1 MPTRLYSSISVETTL
16 ASNINSSVTSMQ
28 VATGTA
34 STLLGGVTI
43 VANSQ
48 FTVAL
53 DPDTINEEIV
63 FITAGPSGDTFT
75 ITRGRAGS
83 SAVAHSTG
91 ATIKHVL
98 TSDDLTAFAAGIS
111 PVTSLGFSGSTSGT
125 TTVQATAIAGTNTL
139 TLPATTSDTL
149 AGIAATQTLTNKT
162 ISASSNTLTGVA
174 TLTGTETL
182 TNKTLTSP
190 VLTTP
195 SISTIDAKGD
205 LLAGT
210 ADNTIGRLA
219 VGANDTVLTADSSTA
234 TGLKWAAPAGGGKVL
249 QVIQDTLVGLI
260 QSTSTTYADT
270 GLTVSITPSSASS
283 KVLIMANIQGV
294 AKTAGNSQTRVKTK
308 LLRGS
313 TTLSNAERTAYTNAD
328 GTLDIGTQDY
338 IYLDSPA
345 TTSATTYKI
354 QYASGV
360 SGQTIYINDYAST
373 DDMVSTIIVMEI
385 GA

>member
-149 AGIAATQTLTNKT
+149 VGLAATQ
-162 ISASSNTLTGVA
+162 
-174 TLTGTETL
+174 TL

-195 SISTIDAKGD
+195 SISNINAKGD
-205 LLAGT
+205 ILVGT
-210 ADNTIGRLA
+210 ADNTLGVLS
-219 VGANDTVLTADSSTA
+219 VGTNTYTLVADSAEA
-234 TGLKWAAPAGGGKVL
+234 TGLKWAAPGGGGKVL
-249 QVIQDTLVGLI
+249 QVVQ
-260 QSTSTTYADT
+260 
-270 GLTVSITPSSASS
+270 
-283 KVLIMANIQGV
+283 
-294 AKTAGNSQTRVKTK
+294 
-308 LLRGS
+308 
-313 TTLSNAERTAYTNAD
+313 
-328 GTLDIGTQDY
+328 GTL
-338 IYLDSPA
+338 
-345 TTSATTYKI
+345 TT
-354 QYASGV
+354 
-360 SGQTIYINDYAST
+360 
-373 DDMVSTIIVMEI
+373 
-385 GA
+385 